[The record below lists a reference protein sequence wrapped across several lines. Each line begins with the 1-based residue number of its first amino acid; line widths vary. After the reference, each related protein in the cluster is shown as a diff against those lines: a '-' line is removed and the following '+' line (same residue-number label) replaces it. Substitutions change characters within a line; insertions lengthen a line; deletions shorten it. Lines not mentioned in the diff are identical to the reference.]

1 MPFAHAIT
9 AITSPKIMTLAIPAQ
24 RSIHEVFDSSCGMN
38 GPPDEP
44 KYSVDA
50 RYVPTAPATK
60 PSRKTTGDMTHM
72 ATMRGTTIDRTGSTP
87 ITRSASSS
95 SRIFRAPN
103 SAVYVVPITP
113 AKTAPVIV
121 TPNSRI
127 RPTPR
132 NAALRSLA
140 PSCSSGTPSASPMML
155 RAKIAFTASTGRITA
170 RRMNTDWIAA
180 SRSQIGRR
188 VSIDRTASI
197 PSTTAAPRFANASW
211 NTSTPA
217 RGCGAAFLS
226 TVGVDADPPVVNP
239 IAPLRPGG
247 LDSHDPH
254 TGRGVVGTLSH
265 AVLCGAPTPP
275 AAGPPGPLQRLDPDR
290 QAVDRGRARA
300 EAHRRR
306 VAGADIPAVAQE
318 HLVEDRLDLHAT
330 EVHADALV
338 DVAAERDPGVL
349 VRGVLAALL
358 GEALRVEA
366 VGVAPPRLHPLAG
379 VDAQHQVG
387 PVRDVVTDER
397 RVLDRAAHQGAD
409 GRAHAQGLAHHEVHA
424 LQLVERG
431 MVELHGP
438 ERPGLLAKALLPL
451 RVAAEEVDH
460 HRQRDRARVVRRH
473 EHEDHVVDH
482 VLVAE
487 ALALLG
493 LGVAQD
499 AEQVVAVAG
508 ALGRDLGAEVV
519 LEQAPAAQPAVPAA
533 AGDVGADQ
541 RGATHDGVHERPV
554 ERVGARAELVADE
567 DLGRHVERELLGS
580 RVDVELGVIA
590 PVIDAAGDR
599 RVHPLEVGDEPLVL
613 ERLLHD
619 PAVQAVLLE
628 VHEHHAATEE
638 RADEV
643 APALLVGERAV
654 AVGEHLADRL
664 GPEHRHA
671 PDAERVGPRQLAEA
685 LQLLARERQVVAD
698 DLQRV
703 ADDRQPGRAH
713 DRLQAAAGRRRRER
727 AARRVG
733 QPPRHG
739 GDRLLRAEGERRA
752 AAHGVEH
759 G

>member
-60 PSRKTTGDMTHM
+60 PSRKTTGDMTHI
-72 ATMRGTTIDRTGSTP
+72 ATIRGTTIERTGSTP

-95 SRIFRAPN
+95 SRILRAPN

-140 PSCSSGTPSASPMML
+140 PSCSRGTPRARPMML
-155 RAKIAFTASTGRITA
+155 SAKIAFTASTGRITM

-180 SRSQIGRR
+180 SRAQIGRR
-188 VSIDRTASI
+188 VSSERSASI

-239 IAPLRPGG
+239 IAPLRPCG

-349 VRGVLAALL
+349 VRPVLAALL
-358 GEALRVEA
+358 GEALRVEG
-366 VGVAPPRLHPLAG
+366 VGVAPPRLHPLGG

-409 GRAHAQGLAHHEVHA
+409 RRAHAQGLAHHEVHA
-424 LQLVERG
+424 RELVERG
-431 MVELHGP
+431 VVELDGP
-438 ERPGLLAKALLPL
+438 ERPGLLAQALLPL
-451 RVAAEEVDH
+451 GVAPEEVGH

-482 VLVAE
+482 VGVGE
-487 ALALLG
+487 PLALVG
-493 LGVAQD
+493 LGAAED
-499 AEQVVAVAG
+499 AEQVVGVAG

-519 LEQAPAAQPAVPAA
+519 LQQPPAAQPAMPAA
-533 AGDVGADQ
+533 ARDVGADQ
-541 RGATHDGVHERPV
+541 RRATDDRVDERLV
-554 ERVGARAELVADE
+554 ERVGPRAELVADE
-567 DLGRHVERELLGS
+567 HLGGHIERELLG
-580 RVDVELGVIA
+580 RGVDVELGLVA
-590 PVIDAAGDR
+590 PAVDAAGDR
-599 RVHPLEVGDEPLVL
+599 RAHLVEVGDESLVL
-613 ERLLHD
+613 ERLLED

-628 VHEHHAATEE
+628 VHEHHAAVEE

-643 APALLVGERAV
+643 APPLLVGEGAV
-654 AVGEHLADRL
+654 AVGQHLADRL
-664 GPEHRHA
+664 GAENRHGL
-671 PDAERVGPRQLAEA
+671 DAQRVGPPQLAEA
-685 LQLLARERQVVAD
+685 LQLLARQRQVVAGE
-698 DLQRV
+698 LQRV
-703 ADDRQPGRAH
+703 ADHRQAGRAH
-713 DRLQAAAGRRRRER
+713 DRLG
-727 AARRVG
+727 
-733 QPPRHG
+733 P
-739 GDRLLRAEGERRA
+739 
-752 AAHGVEH
+752 
-759 G
+759 